1 MSSTETHA
9 VELIAKRVFSVR
21 MGLVSSRSMA
31 KVPSSELPETLKVTR
46 KLLSRHKII
55 KSNDDIEEQKQ
66 FLLVG
71 GASMSIEEGSIQEVA
86 IGEK

>member
-21 MGLVSSRSMA
+21 MGLVSSHSMA

-46 KLLSRHKII
+46 KLFSRHKI